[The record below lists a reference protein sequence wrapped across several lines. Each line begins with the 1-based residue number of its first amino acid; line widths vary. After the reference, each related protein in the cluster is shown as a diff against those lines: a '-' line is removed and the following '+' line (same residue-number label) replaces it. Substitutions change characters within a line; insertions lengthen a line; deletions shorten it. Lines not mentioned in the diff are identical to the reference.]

1 MRERKKPVRLS
12 RKRWRARDRSCKIQL
27 QPAHNTIFDF
37 NMRFMCAARYFL
49 PYFDRE
55 IFFFCFNQ
63 KKWLSLVLQPEFFT
77 TYTTNNEFKNTIFR
91 TELLLCVTRFK
102 LDFGIIWYGVCEVI
116 SNSLYG
122 FGVDEIPVRS
132 ESVIWRALWAPPRIK
147 ADMSFFLLLLVGKK
161 NNNHMKEITN
171 IKIKYMLPRLQV
183 RCLVMFG
190 TSLNIRIA
198 LR

>member
-1 MRERKKPVRLS
+1 MA
-12 RKRWRARDRSCKIQL
+12 RARPLVQNPTPTSTQ
-27 QPAHNTIFDF
+27 HHF
-37 NMRFMCAARYFL
+37 RFQYALYVCCALFSALFRQR
-49 PYFDRE
+49 D
-55 IFFFCFNQ
+55 FFFCFNQ

-147 ADMSFFLLLLVGKK
+147 ADMSFFSLAFGRKK